1 MLYISR
7 GFNDTFVIT
16 NENGKI
22 LTAHDIE
29 GVIKILKAKKKETE
43 EEIRLLQEYIRFF
56 DAQR

>member
-1 MLYISR
+1 MWYISR

-16 NENGKI
+16 DENGKI